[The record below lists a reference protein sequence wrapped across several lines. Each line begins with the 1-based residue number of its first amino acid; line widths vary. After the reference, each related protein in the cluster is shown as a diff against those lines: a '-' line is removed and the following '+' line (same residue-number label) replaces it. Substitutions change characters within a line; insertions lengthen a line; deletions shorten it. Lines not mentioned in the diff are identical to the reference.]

1 MKIFIAGAR
10 AIKDLPKAVE
20 ERLANIQKL
29 NYSVLIGDADGVD
42 KTVQDYFSNNHYPN
56 VTVYSSNGKVRN
68 NVGKWQI
75 QAVSVANNVKGF
87 DFYAAKDKQ
96 MALDADYGFMI
107 WNGKSR
113 GTYNNIINLIN
124 QQKTSLVFL
133 TSICNF
139 VVIKSEDD
147 LKESLS
153 LYKQRNQNEVYEQMK
168 MF

>member
-1 MKIFIAGAR
+1 M
-10 AIKDLPKAVE
+10 
-20 ERLANIQKL
+20 
-29 NYSVLIGDADGVD
+29 
-42 KTVQDYFSNNHYPN
+42 
-56 VTVYSSNGKVRN
+56 YSSNGKVRN

-113 GTYNNIINLIN
+113 GTYNNIINLIK

>member
-10 AIKDLPKAVE
+10 VIKDLPKAVE

-42 KTVQDYFSNNHYPN
+42 KAVQTYYSDNHYPN
-56 VTVYSSNGKVRN
+56 VMVYSSNGKVRN

-107 WNGKSR
+107 WNRKSR
-113 GTYNNIINLIN
+113 GTYNNIVNLAK
-124 QQKTSLVFL
+124 QGKTSLVFL
-133 TSICNF
+133 TNIGSF
-139 VVIKSEDD
+139 VVVKNEAD
-147 LKESLS
+147 LQIL
-153 LYKQRNQNEVYEQMK
+153 L
-168 MF
+168 